1 MSGRVR
7 QIVAAY
13 AVTAFLVG
21 LCFGA
26 CGVKPLDSLQRA
38 YKWGV
43 QQMAVL
49 DRALGYQGVR

>member
-1 MSGRVR
+1 MGGRMR
-7 QIVAAY
+7 QVVAAY
-13 AVTAFLVG
+13 VVTAFLVG

-26 CGVKPLDSLQRA
+26 CGVRPLESLQRA

-43 QQMAVL
+43 QQMASL